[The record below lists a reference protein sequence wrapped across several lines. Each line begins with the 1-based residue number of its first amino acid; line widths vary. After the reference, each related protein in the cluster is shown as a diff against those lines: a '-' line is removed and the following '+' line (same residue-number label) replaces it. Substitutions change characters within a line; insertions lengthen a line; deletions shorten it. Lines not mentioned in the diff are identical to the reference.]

1 MTRHRILLILLCA
14 VGVLIA
20 GGLAWRAG
28 VFKGAPSP
36 AAVGGPFQLVD
47 QTGRPA
53 DEGLLKGKW
62 NAVFFGYTYCPDV
75 CPGTLQALIATSD
88 LLGPRAADLR
98 IVFLSIDPER
108 DRPAVIRDW
117 LSANGAPAGTV
128 GLTGTPEQVAA
139 AVKVYRAY
147 AAKRG
152 EGPGYL
158 MDHSSTIY
166 LMGPDGQ
173 FRRVLAY
180 GMTPDQM
187 AEQIRAAM
195 RDD

>member
-1 MTRHRILLILLCA
+1 MTRQRVLLIVACVIGALVA
-14 VGVLIA
+14 A
-20 GGLAWRAG
+20 GLAWRVG
-28 VFKGAPSP
+28 VFGGGEPP

-53 DEGLLKGKW
+53 DETLLKGKW

-88 LLGPRAADLR
+88 QLGPRAADLR
-98 IVFLSIDPER
+98 IVFMSIDPDR
-108 DRPAVIRDW
+108 DRPAAIRDW
-117 LSANGAPAGTV
+117 LRANGAPAGTV
-128 GLTGTPEQVAA
+128 GLTGTPQQVAGV
-139 AVKVYRAY
+139 VKAYRAY
-147 AAKRG
+147 AARRG
-152 EGPGYL
+152 DGATYL
-158 MDHSSTIY
+158 MDHSSAIY
-166 LMGPDGQ
+166 LMGPDGR